1 MRKFMLALAV
11 VAGAALSMASV
22 SSPAEARV
30 FCYSRSTGQ
39 FLHWGHCQ
47 PANVA
52 CTHYGPGGF
61 CRPVRYVR
69 VVRSYY

>member
-1 MRKFMLALAV
+1 MRKFMLASAV

-39 FLHWGHCQ
+39 FLNWGHCR
-47 PANVA
+47 PVTTI

-69 VVRSYY
+69 VVRFYY